1 VWPKATTSD
10 WATSRAR
17 KRARGFIK
25 TTREHTKSLL
35 SASESRSAFSGFATE
50 PFCSET
56 NCKTVQKWT
65 GTRVGKFIA
74 EQLKCKQREILGRN
88 CARNLDEG
96 GFDDLAYFI
105 SWL

>member
-1 VWPKATTSD
+1 LP
-10 WATSRAR
+10 
-17 KRARGFIK
+17 
-25 TTREHTKSLL
+25 
-35 SASESRSAFSGFATE
+35 SASEGRGAFAEFAAE

-56 NCKTVQKWT
+56 NCKAVQKWT

-74 EQLKCKQREILGRN
+74 EQQKCKQREIPGRN